1 MILRAFYDFQYIS
14 LVLARTNMAEKP
26 KKKLVP
32 KSRSI
37 EEDKNNWINN
47 TVWLEVSGV
56 IHSRHIGELSRQT
69 WIRNNSFLKNRKKPT
84 RVLSTRT
91 VIVQVRSEYVVGYP
105 LSHRP

>member
-1 MILRAFYDFQYIS
+1 MILRAFYDIQYIS

-47 TVWLEVSGV
+47 IKVSKQQSFTVTGRIFCGFFYWENYLIS
-56 IHSRHIGELSRQT
+56 S
-69 WIRNNSFLKNRKKPT
+69 
-84 RVLSTRT
+84 
-91 VIVQVRSEYVVGYP
+91 IVAITMYCMA
-105 LSHRP
+105 

>member
-1 MILRAFYDFQYIS
+1 MLWGVLRYFLYAVRAFMILPAFYDFQYIS

-47 TVWLEVSGV
+47 KKALQQQAKNYY
-56 IHSRHIGELSRQT
+56 HQ
-69 WIRNNSFLKNRKKPT
+69 SFP
-84 RVLSTRT
+84 
-91 VIVQVRSEYVVGYP
+91 IFDI
-105 LSHRP
+105 